1 MHFIGFVGI
10 AVIFALAFALSN
22 NRKAINYRT
31 VGVGLLIQVLL
42 AIFILKTPMGKSVF
56 STLGVDAGTETGA
69 GAESAEEEAFF
80 AIVVFV
86 YITM

>member
-10 AVIFALAFALSN
+10 VVIFALAFALSN

-56 STLGVDAGTETGA
+56 STLGKVVQKLLQFSDK
-69 GAESAEEEAFF
+69 GAE
-80 AIVVFV
+80 
-86 YITM
+86 